1 MISLFILSGKD
12 RAELAKIIAPYVSHE
27 RFEGL
32 KKHRHHVFFNRHEHL
47 IHTASLCYRMA
58 KFVNADV
65 ETCVLAGLLHD
76 FHETRVKGYEHGLE
90 SAGNAISVG
99 LANEHALDIIR
110 AHMFPLGFGKV
121 KVPKTRE
128 YAVLKIADSLAAT
141 VEVTYGFFH
150 SVAVMS
156 LNHSRVRFA
165 ETRDMYVRIA
175 AEIERSAEQAKET
188 LASSYEAL
196 AQSTDI
202 LASKFERSLET
213 AKIVVETA
221 INPPKTREI

>member
-1 MISLFILSGKD
+1 MISLFILRGKD

-58 KFVNADV
+58 KFANADV

-90 SAGNAISVG
+90 SAGNAMAVG
-99 LANEHALDIIR
+99 LENEHALDIIR

-175 AEIERSAEQAKET
+175 AEMERSAEQAKET
-188 LASSYEAL
+188 FA
-196 AQSTDI
+196 
-202 LASKFERSLET
+202 RSLET
-213 AKIVVETA
+213 AKKVAETTMT
-221 INPPKTREI
+221 PLKTREI